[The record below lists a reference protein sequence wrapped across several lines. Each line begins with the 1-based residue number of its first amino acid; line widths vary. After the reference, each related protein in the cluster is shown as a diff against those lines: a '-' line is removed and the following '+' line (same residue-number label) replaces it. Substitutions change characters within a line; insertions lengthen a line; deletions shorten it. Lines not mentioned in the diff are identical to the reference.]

1 MNINGVEASDPS
13 LRTVVL
19 ARIAQ
24 RGGVLT
30 RWAVYRDGVE
40 IYRMTQWDPDPPGAG
55 PAVSMAIAA

>member
-1 MNINGVEASDPS
+1 MNTGDVVPPDPS

-24 RGGVLT
+24 HGGVLT

-40 IYRMTQWDPDPPGAG
+40 IYRMTQWDPDPPDAG
-55 PAVSMAIAA
+55 PAVPMAMAA